1 MKLEAANN
9 QKHNT
14 VTAYGDDYV
23 FVNNNRHTSN
33 IVVMPHRII
42 TDWTSNIF
50 DTLTDADMQQLAA
63 LEVEIILLGTGSRL
77 RFPSGALLRPF
88 ANAGIGL
95 DVMDLQA
102 ACRTY
107 NILAAE
113 GRKVAAALLFD

>member
-63 LEVEIILLGTGSRL
+63 LEVEIILLGTGTKM
-77 RFPSGALLRPF
+77 RFPRPELMRSM
-88 ANAGIGL
+88 AVAQKGL
-95 DVMDLQA
+95 EVMDLHA
-102 ACRTY
+102 ACRAY
-107 NILAAE
+107 NLLASE
-113 GRKVAAALLFD
+113 GRKVASALLLA

>member
-63 LEVEIILLGTGSRL
+63 LEVEIILLGTGTKM
-77 RFPSGALLRPF
+77 RFPRPELMRSM
-88 ANAGIGL
+88 AVAQKGL
-95 DVMDLQA
+95 EVMDLHA

-107 NILAAE
+107 NLLASE
-113 GRKVAAALLFD
+113 GRKVASALLLA